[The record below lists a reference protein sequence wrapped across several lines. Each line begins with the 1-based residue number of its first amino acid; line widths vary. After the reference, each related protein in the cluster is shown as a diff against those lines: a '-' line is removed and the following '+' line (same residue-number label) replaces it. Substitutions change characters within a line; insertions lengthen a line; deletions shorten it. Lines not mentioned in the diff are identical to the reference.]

1 MDTIIGLGKSGCAIA
16 VKFAEYPQ
24 YKIYKIDVGL
34 LRYLLEPVSQV
45 YLNCQHLELDVCA
58 EI

>member
-1 MDTIIGLGKSGCAIA
+1 MQA
-16 VKFAEYPQ
+16 VSKCVSCIRSSECQ
-24 YKIYKIDVGL
+24 TLSNIKIDVGL
-34 LRYLLEPVSQV
+34 LQYLLEPVSQV